1 MRLFNRTES
10 SLLTPEEHEQRRGL
24 IYAIA
29 LHLGLFLV
37 LLIGLFSAPKDP
49 HPVQI
54 ELWAEGEMAVAENRD
69 EPVAQPDEEPVVEP
83 EPQPEPQP
91 EPEPEPEP
99 PAPEPEPQAPEPEP
113 APDIP
118 APKVTPPPAEDPEI
132 ALEKARK
139 EKAEADKKAK
149 AEAERIAK
157 EEAEQKAKAEAER
170 KAKAEAERKAKAEA
184 EQKAKAE
191 AERIAKEEAEQKA
204 KAEAERKAKAEAEQ
218 KAKAEAER
226 KAKAEAEQK
235 AKAEAERKAKAEA
248 EQKAKAEA
256 ERKAK
261 AEAERKA
268 KAEAERK
275 AKAAADKKAKED
287 AFRAALLGDGKQ
299 IAGASGGTAD
309 RNQVGGS
316 GGDNGYGAK
325 VRACVRPRVV
335 YNTPPRSGSTNP
347 ALQYRVDL
355 NSDGTVRNV
364 RITRSSGIALFDDAV
379 QKGIAKCS
387 PFPKPSNGRYP
398 SFIDGEYRMYD

>member
-1 MRLFNRTES
+1 MRLFNRTNK
-10 SLLTPEEHEQRRGL
+10 SLLTPEEREERRGL
-24 IYAIA
+24 LYAFA
-29 LHLGLFLV
+29 LHLGLVLL
-37 LLIGLFSAPKDP
+37 LLIGLFSTPKAPN
-49 HPVQI
+49 PVQI
-54 ELWAEGEMAVAENRD
+54 ELWAEGEMAIAENMD
-69 EPVAQPDEEPVVEP
+69 EPTIEPETEELEPELTLEP
-83 EPQPEPQP
+83 EPEV

-99 PAPEPEPQAPEPEP
+99 PPLPEPEPEPQPE
-113 APDIP
+113 
-118 APKVTPPPAEDPEI
+118 APKVTPPPAEDPDI

-139 EKAEADKKAK
+139 EK
-149 AEAERIAK
+149 
-157 EEAEQKAKAEAER
+157 EEAG
-170 KAKAEAERKAKAEA
+170 
-184 EQKAKAE
+184 
-191 AERIAKEEAEQKA
+191 
-204 KAEAERKAKAEAEQ
+204 
-218 KAKAEAER
+218 R

-268 KAEAERK
+268 KADADRK
-275 AKAAADKKAKED
+275 AKAAAEQKAKED

-299 IAGASGGTAD
+299 IAGASGGTAN
-309 RNQVGGS
+309 RNQVAGG
-316 GGDNGYGAK
+316 GGDDGYGAK

-335 YNTPPRSGSTNP
+335 YNTPPRSGSQNP

-355 NSDGTVRNV
+355 NPDGTVRNV

>member
-170 KAKAEAERKAKAEA
+170 KAKAEAE
-184 EQKAKAE
+184 Q
-191 AERIAKEEAEQKA
+191 
-204 KAEAERKAKAEAEQ
+204 
-218 KAKAEAER
+218 
-226 KAKAEAEQK
+226 
-235 AKAEAERKAKAEA
+235 
-248 EQKAKAEA
+248 
-256 ERKAK
+256 KAK

>member
-170 KAKAEAERKAKAEA
+170 KAKA
-184 EQKAKAE
+184 
-191 AERIAKEEAEQKA
+191 
-204 KAEAERKAKAEAEQ
+204 
-218 KAKAEAER
+218 
-226 KAKAEAEQK
+226 
-235 AKAEAERKAKAEA
+235 
-248 EQKAKAEA
+248 
-256 ERKAK
+256 
-261 AEAERKA
+261 
-268 KAEAERK
+268 
-275 AKAAADKKAKED
+275 AADKKAKED